1 MGRVTAELSLPRRT
15 ASRAKAGGKEL
26 GSWCL
31 PQKAAS
37 RGYGVR

>member
-1 MGRVTAELSLPRRT
+1 MGRVTAELRRT